1 MEENEEI
8 KNFLSE
14 CKNMLIHIDMLET
27 TQRFTNNFEKAIK
40 QNLNNPTKTRQLQ
53 NLVNQFDMLLNQFIE
68 EEI

>member
-40 QNLNNPTKTRQLQ
+40 QNLSNPIKTRQLQ

-68 EEI
+68 EEN